1 MMGMPVVSTHHNG
14 IPEHGMDG
22 VSGFLVREHDFESMA
37 ERMVR
42 LIEDPELRMEMG
54 QRGRENISAMCD
66 PERRRQAL
74 LELIKTK
81 TASHG

>member
-1 MMGMPVVSTHHNG
+1 MMSMPVVSTYHNG
-14 IPEHGMDG
+14 IPEHGIVG

-42 LIEDPELRMEMG
+42 LIEDPSFECIWGRG
-54 QRGRENISAMCD
+54 GRENIFTICD
-66 PERRRQAL
+66 LEWRRQAL

-81 TASHG
+81 TTSYG